1 MIDFFEKILDLFDS
15 ADEAITNISD
25 IGDSVSDLSDISDT
39 IPDISDSISDIE
51 YYGDTPDFVDNDFS
65 HNNPEQ
71 GNAISFLGNANSDG
85 YIPDGSIKLERT
97 ISGTTDTFKLFSKDG
112 HDYVFVNGSYI
123 RVDGVGTVT
132 INNIKYDKI

>member
-1 MIDFFEKILDLFDS
+1 MIDFFEKILDFFDS

-25 IGDSVSDLSDISDT
+25 IGDSVSDISDT
-39 IPDISDSISDIE
+39 IPDISDSISDLE
-51 YYGDTPDFVDNDFS
+51 YYGEAPDFVDNDLS
-65 HNNPEQ
+65 YNNPEH

-85 YIPDGSIKLERT
+85 YIPDGTIKLERT

-112 HDYVFVNGSYI
+112 HDYVLVNGSYI

-132 INNIKYDKI
+132 INNIKYDKIS